1 MKLSRV
7 KKIVQAVLENSEE
20 ARKDNFVL
28 VKKVYQ
34 EMGIPS
40 SITFENLTN
49 KHLELKLPSFESIC
63 RARRTIIK
71 DYPELKSNVEIR
83 KIEEEKYVEY
93 AREN

>member
-1 MKLSRV
+1 MKE
-7 KKIVQAVLENSEE
+7 IVQAVLEQSEE
-20 ARKDNFVL
+20 ARKDNFIL

-34 EMGIPS
+34 ELGIPS

-63 RARRTIIK
+63 RARRTVVS

-83 KIEEEKYVEY
+83 KLEEEKYIEF